1 MPQRCGSNA
10 ASSASRGDPFHAL
23 PDSVVQHVLGFLPAG
38 DTVRTCVVARR
49 WHALWRSVARLRIV
63 DVEVEDV
70 WSLNRFVNRVLLLR
84 EPGCSLEECEFD
96 IRGFSDLYRVCADQW
111 MRHALICN
119 VRVLQLRLYADHHVH
134 LGDWPLLSRHLMRL
148 EPQGL
153 DLSGSF
159 LDFSSCLV
167 LEDLKITDCLIETD
181 NILSHSLK
189 HLNITG
195 CELWWRLIPTHISA
209 PNLTSLWLDDYFS
222 VTPIIESMP
231 LLETASVMLGH
242 HHERYCNFCDKGEPG
257 DCTCDMS
264 IIYYASGRRNNVTV
278 LLGGLSNVKYLELKV
293 APETVRLHFI

>member
-1 MPQRCGSNA
+1 MTHHLFEGMPQRCGSNA

-148 EPQGL
+148 EPQ
-153 DLSGSF
+153 
-159 LDFSSCLV
+159 
-167 LEDLKITDCLIETD
+167 
-181 NILSHSLK
+181 
-189 HLNITG
+189 
-195 CELWWRLIPTHISA
+195 
-209 PNLTSLWLDDYFS
+209 
-222 VTPIIESMP
+222 
-231 LLETASVMLGH
+231 ASVMLGH

-278 LLGGLSNVKYLELKV
+278 LLGGYIQERSEMLSY
-293 APETVRLHFI
+293 I